1 VVVTLSFYIETMVS
15 DELADDFE
23 QLVDLIASTEDI
35 KSVLGGLTGFAADM
49 MSKTTKTPIEC
60 AVTLRMR
67 KRTATIGG
75 SSDRAVVL
83 DRIEQALGDGPC
95 VDALDNG
102 VPVLLGDVQSDPRWP
117 EYRGALAAADVGS
130 ALGVP
135 MILEEDSGAV
145 LDFFAPEPGLFTE
158 EAISGAVQF
167 AEMASK
173 PLRLAIKIASSNQ
186 RSHDL
191 KAAMENRTVIDLAC
205 GMIMAQNRC
214 SQDEAYD
221 FLRRASNERNQK
233 LYELAQSIVERLGGP
248 QKATTHFE

>member
-1 VVVTLSFYIETMVS
+1 MVS
-15 DELADDFE
+15 DELVDDFE
-23 QLVDLIASTEDI
+23 QLVDLIAGTEDI
-35 KSVLGGLTGFAADM
+35 KSVLGGLTVFAAEM
-49 MSKTTKTPIEC
+49 MSKATKAPIEC

-75 SSDRAVVL
+75 SSDRAVIL

-95 VDALDNG
+95 VDALDNR

-117 EYRGALAAADVGS
+117 EYRSALAAADVRG

-135 MILEEDSGAV
+135 MTLEEDSGAV
-145 LDFFAPEPGLFTE
+145 LDFFAPEPGLFTD

-167 AEMASK
+167 ADMASK

-186 RSHDL
+186 RGQDF
-191 KAAMENRTVIDLAC
+191 KASMENRSVINLAC
-205 GMIMAQNRC
+205 GTIMAQNRC

-221 FLRRASNERNQK
+221 FLRRASNDRNQK
-233 LYELAQSIVERLGGP
+233 LHDVAQSIVERLAGP
-248 QKATTHFE
+248 HTADTHFEE